1 MQGVSGVVG
10 AIIGTGQEG
19 IRFIF
24 GPLGDRSLGFFFAF
38 NVLPVIIFFSSL
50 IAVLYYLGVM
60 KWVVTLFGGV
70 VSRLL
75 GTSRAESLSAAA
87 NIFVGQTEAPLVVRP

>member
-1 MQGVSGVVG
+1 MSGLLGMVVLIGLGFCFSKNRKAISWRAVGGGFLLQFLMALFVLFVPWGRIVLQGVSGVVG

-38 NVLPVIIFFSSL
+38 NVLPVIIFL
-50 IAVLYYLGVM
+50 AL
-60 KWVVTLFGGV
+60 
-70 VSRLL
+70 
-75 GTSRAESLSAAA
+75 
-87 NIFVGQTEAPLVVRP
+87 